1 MRPLGWDN
9 AFKRAFFTKK
19 IFGIGVSIQ
28 SAKILL
34 VPTTENYFFAIN
46 YRERNQEKKQRTD
59 TKK

>member
-1 MRPLGWDN
+1 MHSKEHFLP
-9 AFKRAFFTKK
+9 KK
-19 IFGIGVSIQ
+19 IFDIGVFIQ